1 MLNST
6 RCEHHRRLSSFPP
19 PLNVYASGSQSE
31 CTCLEYQLYQVTVKK
46 KGRVNTCS
54 SDIQTLTVLLY
65 MNSLLFVDNIGP

>member
-6 RCEHHRRLSSFPP
+6 RCEPHRRLSPSP

-31 CTCLEYQLYQVTVKK
+31 CTYLEYQLNQVTVKK

-54 SDIQTLTVLLY
+54 SDIQTLTVLPY
-65 MNSLLFVDNIGP
+65 RNSLLFTDNIGP